1 MSQSFKIIKS
11 YKIFIISKLHFSSE
25 KVLQRAQSLKMTF
38 LLYSFTIFLLF
49 SGCADSNRNTS
60 RENSGNQYAKG
71 FSIEKQENIT
81 KLTVFNPWEKAKNV
95 SMEYYLLDKNQA
107 IPDSLSGKMV
117 FQTPIKKV
125 ICLSTTHIGFL
136 DALDETAI
144 VTGISGSRYVTSDAV
159 RERIDNGEAPD
170 VGYGSNL
177 NFELIVQQKPDLVMA
192 YGIGGE
198 VTSMI
203 LKLEELGIPV
213 VMVAEFLEETPLGKA
228 EWIKFIAPFFNKE
241 KLADEYFSA
250 VKEEYN
256 RLRDMALHQAE
267 KPKVLVGS
275 PYKDSW
281 WVPGGKSY
289 LAHLIEDAG
298 GNYPGKT
305 NTSHES
311 FVISFEHAMVWGAE
325 ADVWINMASLAS
337 KQEILGTDTRFGNFR
352 VFREGEIFNN
362 IKRMIPGGGN
372 DFWESGTVNPHLVLR
387 DLISIF
393 HPELISEEPVYYLE
407 IE

>member
-11 YKIFIISKLHFSSE
+11 YKIVIISKLHFSS
-25 KVLQRAQSLKMTF
+25 KKLLQRAQSLKMTF

-49 SGCADSNRNTS
+49 SGCADSSQNSS

-117 FQTPIKKV
+117 FQTPVKKV

-250 VKEEYN
+250 VDEEYN

-267 KPKVLVGS
+267 RPKVLVGS

-298 GNYPGKT
+298 GSYPGKT

-337 KQEILGTDTRFGNFR
+337 KQEILGTDTRFGSFR

-393 HPELISEEPVYYLE
+393 HPALISEESVYYLE

>member
-25 KVLQRAQSLKMTF
+25 KALQRAQSLKMTF

-49 SGCADSNRNTS
+49 SGCADSNQNTS